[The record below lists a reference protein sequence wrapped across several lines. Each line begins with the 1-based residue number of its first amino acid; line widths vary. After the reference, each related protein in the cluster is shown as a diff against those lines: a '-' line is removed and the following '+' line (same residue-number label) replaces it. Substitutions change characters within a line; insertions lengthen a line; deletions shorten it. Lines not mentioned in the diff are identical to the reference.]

1 MRLFSGS
8 VACARTLLARPSA
21 SLLPAPRLFARASS
35 SSSSATTPL
44 MEALGKVM
52 YTDVSPDAAR
62 AASSDEAR
70 AEAHFA
76 ARPLRGMPVPPSP
89 TTEGRKH
96 AFSTPDRAVPQ
107 GPGNVAMLYKQL
119 TATLNKNQVRRELAL
134 GERYEKPNQERRRK
148 RSERHRRRFKDLV
161 RQKVQL
167 VSALPPRMSRPRLCV
182 ALRS

>member
-1 MRLFSGS
+1 MRLLSGS

-21 SLLPAPRLFARASS
+21 ALLPAPRLFARASS

-96 AFSTPDRAVPQ
+96 TFSTPDRGVQVTGSVAV
-107 GPGNVAMLYKQL
+107 LYKQL